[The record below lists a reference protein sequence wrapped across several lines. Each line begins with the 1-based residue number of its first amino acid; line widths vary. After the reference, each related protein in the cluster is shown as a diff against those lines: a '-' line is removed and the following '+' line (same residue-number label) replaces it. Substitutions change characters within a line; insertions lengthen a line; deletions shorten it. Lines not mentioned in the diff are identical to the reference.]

1 MIRYARTYGS
11 NFFPENI
18 NQTWQ
23 FPTDPAPDN
32 FGVPVPESNI
42 TFGLEEFNFNPYF
55 LKEKIAYIPCFAT
68 VRTYPRQ
75 NLKELKLIYK
85 TAGRCHMHC
94 ATLYHVTQI
103 LNENIN
109 SHRNWINPMMNEIYL
124 NKKSQDFFGD
134 DFEQF
139 AKIINQMK
147 DSNVIASNHNHSP
160 FLINVRYQ
168 EIEILKKGI
177 PCEVNPNNVNQWKIN
192 VDSPGNCGI

>member
-1 MIRYARTYGS
+1 M
-11 NFFPENI
+11 
-18 NQTWQ
+18 
-23 FPTDPAPDN
+23 
-32 FGVPVPESNI
+32 PVPDANK

-55 LKEKIAYIPCFAT
+55 LKERIAYIPCFAT
-68 VRTYPRQ
+68 ARTYPRP
-75 NLKELKLIYK
+75 NLKELRLIYK
-85 TAGRCHMHC
+85 IDGRCHIHY
-94 ATLYHVTQI
+94 ATLYNVTSI
-103 LNENIN
+103 LNENIS
-109 SHRNWINPMMNEIYL
+109 SHRNWIDPMMNEIYF
-124 NKKSQDFFGD
+124 NKNSQEFFGD

>member
-11 NFFPENI
+11 RLFPRNI
-18 NQTWQ
+18 SDAWQ

-68 VRTYPRQ
+68 FRTYPRP

-85 TAGRCHMHC
+85 TAGRCHMHY
-94 ATLYHVTQI
+94 ATLYHVTPI

-147 DSNVIASNHNHSP
+147 NSNIIASNHNHSP